1 MKTLSLSPEQVE
13 LIKQALSSAY
23 GMAQVSHQ
31 NTGIPYYKEL
41 EQNASQALSDF
52 CKAEY
57 ESLRNEIFG
66 PK

>member
-1 MKTLSLSPEQVE
+1 MKTLSLSAEQVE

-31 NTGIPYYKEL
+31 NTGRPYYKEL

-57 ESLRNEIFG
+57 ESWRNEIFG

>member
-13 LIKQALSSAY
+13 LIKRTLANAC

-31 NTGIPYYKEL
+31 NTGRPYYKEV
-41 EQNASQALSDF
+41 EEHASQALSDF

-57 ESLRNEIFG
+57 ESWRNEIFG